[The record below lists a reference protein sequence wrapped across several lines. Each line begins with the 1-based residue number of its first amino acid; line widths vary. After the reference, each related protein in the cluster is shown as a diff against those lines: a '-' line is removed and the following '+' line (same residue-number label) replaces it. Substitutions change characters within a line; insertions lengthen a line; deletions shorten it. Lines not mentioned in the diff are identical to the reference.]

1 MTVSF
6 LNPLTRT
13 PKSTGV
19 YSAKSIWKSLN
30 WKSLRQCVLGVA
42 FVAAA
47 APALAVDP
55 VSEIRVV
62 TDLPE
67 IVVGQVHGLEFEF
80 FDGAGERITLEPNQT
95 ITIAPA
101 GVYPCILPECSDA
114 QYSEQ
119 VPTEAGRE
127 TYLLYVRS
135 LVAGVNYLTII
146 HPNGTRL
153 QHLLNAVDETVTP
166 LPPPSAGPPTQLTVL
181 SAPSVLIPG
190 QCSEIRVGFETAAGE
205 PAGLVQDASVL
216 LSPGGGFHPSIDSCD
231 SYQNDPVLVP
241 AGATEFT
248 FFGYVLPAYTGVGN
262 VTLRADPFADL
273 RVSFSGDVPQPQP
286 QPPAPVPT
294 PGALPTQ
301 LAVLSQAS
309 ELVLEQCSEIR
320 IAFQTDAGVPAGLPE
335 PTAIFLSP
343 SGGFHPSLDTC
354 ASYQN
359 DPVVVPAGSTEFTF
373 FGYVQ
378 PSYIGLGSVT
388 LQSEAFADLQVSFF
402 GDAPTAP
409 QPPAPAPPTPTPP
422 PTPPPVGL
430 DIQVWANDGG
440 DKVVREEIRSYTGGA
455 DVINSVWDGE
465 RISTFAARN
474 EVVSFNVVVDNNGPD
489 LTGVSV
495 DFTSLTNGGYA
506 LTTTNTSAAALFDWN
521 ARPIEVFAVGY
532 LKIHGLSRIAYELYD
547 ETHIPEELRRPFQSF
562 QPAAP
567 AVGSGVWEDR
577 QNHDKSYPDIA
588 EPIEIRGSVPV
599 AGGNSQSFW
608 VDIYVPKNAPA
619 GVLAG
624 SLAVT
629 VGGAVQQAVPV
640 QVQVV
645 DITLPDERA
654 SKTMV
659 HMAGEQIAERY
670 FLGANGGV
678 IADSDD
684 AKYRQIVDNHFK
696 LAWRHG
702 LSLTDL
708 NELVPDKALPAD
720 RPNEDWERRLT
731 GGLYTAVNG
740 YAGPGQNLPHD
751 VFSVGSYGNWS
762 GWWGLRQYDPEATD
776 VFDPDAPLSFLRSE
790 LERRTDNWE
799 TWFQANSPDTV
810 RYLYVD
816 DEPSVSFINSG
827 PRLPIEYANLVSQ
840 FIAENPGP
848 GGNLDT
854 FITASPLDYED
865 ELPHT
870 NILSTVISEAPTAPW
885 DAATAALN
893 ADPDRRYFMYN
904 GRRPASGTF
913 VTDDDGVALREL
925 PWGQYKKG
933 ISRWFYWNSNYWNN
947 FLGGPAVRDLTE
959 VDPEGSQYRSGTRT
973 NVFKS
978 AHTFGS
984 HDFRDPVIGE
994 AGAFNYS
1001 NGDGVLMYPGTD
1013 RVFPAESRDID
1024 GPIAS
1029 LRMKHW
1035 RRGIQDV
1042 QYIQLAMAIDP
1053 GATQAV
1059 INAIVPEVMW
1069 ELGVADENDPT
1080 FVHKPPS
1087 WSTDPDVWESARAQL
1102 VSIILGQ
1109 E

>member
-1 MTVSF
+1 MTVSL

-13 PKSTGV
+13 RKSAGK
-19 YSAKSIWKSLN
+19 YSVKSIWG
-30 WKSLRQCVLGVA
+30 SLRRGLLGVA
-42 FVAAA
+42 LAAAA

-62 TDLPE
+62 TDLPD
-67 IVVGQVHGLEFEF
+67 IVVGQVYGVEFEF
-80 FDGAGERITLEPNQT
+80 YDGAGERITLEPNQN

-101 GVYPCILPECSDA
+101 GVFPCILPECSNA

-135 LVAGVNYLTII
+135 LVAGVNYLTFV

-153 QHLLNAVDETVTP
+153 QYLLNAVDDVVM
-166 LPPPSAGPPTQLTVL
+166 PPPADGPPTQFTIL
-181 SAPSVLIPG
+181 SQPSVLEPG
-190 QCSEIRVGFETAAGE
+190 QCAEIRVGFETDAGE
-205 PAGLVQDASVL
+205 SAGLVQETDIL
-216 LSPGGGFHPSIDSCD
+216 LGPGGGFHPSADNCD
-231 SYQNDPVLVP
+231 TYQNDPIAVA

-248 FFGYVLPAYTGVGN
+248 FFGYVLPAYTGVGT
-262 VTLRADPFADL
+262 VTLQAAPFADL
-273 RVSFSGDVPQPQP
+273 RVSFSGDVP
-286 QPPAPVPT
+286 PPPP
-294 PGALPTQ
+294 PGDLPTQ
-301 LAVLSQAS
+301 LVILSQPS
-309 ELVLEQCSEIR
+309 VLAPEQCGEIR
-320 IAFQTDAGVPAGLPE
+320 IAFQTDAGLPAGLPE
-335 PTAIFLSP
+335 ATGVFLSP
-343 SGGFHPSLDTC
+343 GGGFHPSLDNC
-354 ASYQN
+354 GSYQN
-359 DPVVVPAGSTEFTF
+359 DPVVVAAGATGFTF
-373 FGYVQ
+373 FGYVL
-378 PSYIGLGSVT
+378 PSYVGLGSVT
-388 LQSEAFADLQVSFF
+388 LQSEPFADLQVSFIA
-402 GDAPTAP
+402 DAP
-409 QPPAPAPPTPTPP
+409 PP
-422 PTPPPVGL
+422 PPPPPPSGL

-440 DKVVREEIRSYTGGA
+440 DKVVREEIRSYTSP
-455 DVINSVWDGE
+455 DVANSVWDGE

-474 EVVSFNVVVDNNGPD
+474 EVVSFNVVVDNNGSD
-489 LTGVSV
+489 LTAVAV
-495 DFTSLTNGGYA
+495 DFTSLSNGGYA

-547 ETHIPEELRRPFQSF
+547 ETHIPEELRRPFENF

-619 GVLAG
+619 GVLSG

-629 VGGAVQQAVPV
+629 VGGAVQKTVPV
-640 QVQVV
+640 QVDVV
-645 DITLPDERA
+645 DITLPDERVA
-654 SKTMV
+654 RTMV
-659 HMAGEQIAERY
+659 HIAGEQIAERY
-670 FLGANGGV
+670 FLGAGGGV

-684 AKYRQIVDNHFK
+684 TKYRRIVDNHFK

-708 NELVPDKALPAD
+708 NELVPDKVLPANQ
-720 RPNEDWERRLT
+720 PNEDWARRLT

-740 YAGPGQNLPHD
+740 YAGPGQNQPHD
-751 VFSVGSYGNWS
+751 VFSIGSYGNWS

-790 LERRTDNWE
+790 LERRTDSWE
-799 TWFQANSPDTV
+799 TWFQTNAPDTV

-816 DEPSVSFINSG
+816 DEPAVSFINSG
-827 PRLPIEYANLVSQ
+827 PRLPIEFANLVSEYVK
-840 FIAENPGP
+840 ENPGP

-854 FITASPLDYED
+854 FITASPLDYDD
-865 ELPHT
+865 ELP
-870 NILSTVISEAPTAPW
+870 NINLLSTVISEGQTALW
-885 DAATAALN
+885 DEATAALN

-959 VDPEGSQYRSGTRT
+959 VDPEGGQYRSGTRT

-984 HDFRDPVIGE
+984 HDFFDPIIGE
-994 AGAFNYS
+994 AGVFNYS

-1013 RVFPAESRDID
+1013 RVFPAESRNID

-1042 QYIQLAMAIDP
+1042 KYIQLAMEIDP
-1053 GATQAV
+1053 AATQAI
-1059 INAIVPEVMW
+1059 INTMVPEVMW

-1080 FVHKPPS
+1080 YVHKPPS
-1087 WSTDPDVWESARAQL
+1087 WSTDPDDWESARAQL